1 MTATHIIL
9 TILQLARVALEQY
22 NRVLEGTLTEEEFT
36 KRWDTMA
43 ARYRQASAGWDA
55 AGQ

>member
-9 TILQLARVALEQY
+9 FILQLARTALEQY
-22 NRVLEGTLTEEEFT
+22 NHVLEGTLTEAEFI
-36 KRWDTMA
+36 KRWDTMVV
-43 ARYRQASAGWDA
+43 RYRQASAAWDA

>member
-9 TILQLARVALEQY
+9 SILQLARVALEQY

-36 KRWDTMA
+36 KRWDTMVV
-43 ARYRQASAGWDA
+43 RYRQASAAWDA